1 MALVSL
7 VLELDAVEADA
18 LADKLL
24 ELGALSV
31 TTEDAAAGTDAEKAI
46 FDEPGE
52 DSASWPRLR
61 MRVLAEGAE
70 QGRALLARA
79 AAALDMAGLADAA
92 IESVEDL
99 DWVRLT
105 QAQFQPQRISQR
117 LWIVPSWHQAPDPKA
132 INIRLDPGLAFGTGS
147 HPTTRLCLEW
157 LEQVVQGG
165 ETVLDYGCGSGIL
178 AIAALKLGAGRALGV
193 DVDATALESAR
204 ANCTVNSVHCEFADA
219 AAPITIKADLVVA
232 NILANP
238 LRLLAPALAGH
249 TRPGGR
255 LALAGILAQQADEL
269 IAIYRPWFDLDPLV
283 ESDGWVRIAGKR
295 RAGPC

>member
-1 MALVSL
+1 MAWVSL
-7 VLELDAVEADA
+7 LLELDAVGADA
-18 LADKLL
+18 LSDKLL

-31 TTEDAAAGTDAEKAI
+31 TTEDAAAGTDAETAI

-52 DSASWPRLR
+52 DPSSWQRLR
-61 MRVLAEGAE
+61 MRVLADDAD

-79 AAALDMAGLADAA
+79 GAALGMAGLADAA
-92 IESVEDL
+92 IESVDDL
-99 DWVRLT
+99 DWVRVT
-105 QAQFQPQRISQR
+105 QAQFEPQRISQR
-117 LWIVPSWHQAPDPKA
+117 LWIVPSWHPAPDPKA

-193 DVDATALESAR
+193 DLDATALEAAR
-204 ANCTVNSVHCEFADA
+204 ANCAVNAVHCEFADA
-219 AAPITIKADLVVA
+219 AAHITIKADLVVA

-238 LRLLAPALAGH
+238 LKLLAPALAGH
-249 TRPGGR
+249 TRPGGH
-255 LALAGILAQQADEL
+255 LALAGILAQQADDL
-269 IAIYRPWFDLDPLV
+269 IDTYRPWFDLDPLV

-295 RAGPC
+295 RTGPC